1 MERVIKLLEQ
11 YKKINISYEELWQ
24 LDFQTTEPFILKVDW
39 DKVTYEFLIRIK
51 PNASN
56 TIVFGSGAGG
66 FQEQPIGPPIF
77 HRHSWMDEFEDTVI
91 YYNDPTLYLG
101 KLSLGWGQGE
111 LDRFYLQD
119 IANILEIV
127 FTKLKIDSKN
137 VLFYGSSGGGF
148 MSLILAGFV
157 KGSTAFINNPQTNLL
172 KWIPVPINLVFDLSY
187 PGLSRKEVEEKF
199 GERIN
204 VVKFFNHIKYVP
216 NIYFLQNFACEFD
229 VQNHL
234 LPFISELEQLDKDTE
249 INQIVIDLYFDKKAG
264 HAAVGKYETIEYI
277 KKVRPNPTMK
287 EEQEVDLSV
296 VIVLGEEKSKLNQIL
311 SKVQH
316 IKPLEIIIVAD
327 DRMSAIQSIPTF
339 VESNVVVIEEK
350 NKWKAPV
357 HGAKI
362 ASGDIVLF
370 LDGEDIIFSVELE
383 RFIEP
388 LLKKEQDVILNNID
402 SVCFEKMSV
411 EWPSIAMVYRKI
423 VNDVLGRMDL
433 KYDSM
438 LSMPYAITKKAIED
452 IGYDTLQN
460 PVLSQIT
467 LIEKGWRLHS
477 SSAITNTSLNNITPN
492 NTSFYKNELTKLE
505 VCEIKENVKALE
517 SWLQR
522 KDDRGNYTDGGRK
535 RDIIEQLKKQ
545 KNYSHFHKG
554 WGMNSSIYNGKQ
566 LSIVIPAQNEEG
578 TIKEVILEA
587 RKVEP
592 KEIIVVINGSTD
604 QTEVIAKQLGA
615 TVIVYEEALGHDV
628 GRAIGAQEATGDIL
642 LFIDADFAIPAKD
655 LHPLTQAV
663 ADGVDMV
670 LNDLNLNLRFPL
682 YIVNLYKYML
692 NIACNRKDLGVG
704 STIAVPHAISRK
716 CLEGIGWD
724 TLHTACVA
732 QVKAI
737 LEGYKVECVHFVDVM
752 KPNRIRPNEHFAK
765 VGHPPAVLR
774 ITGDHVEG
782 LSYLLKNR
790 DFNNLF

>member
-1 MERVIKLLEQ
+1 M
-11 YKKINISYEELWQ
+11 
-24 LDFQTTEPFILKVDW
+24 
-39 DKVTYEFLIRIK
+39 
-51 PNASN
+51 
-56 TIVFGSGAGG
+56 
-66 FQEQPIGPPIF
+66 
-77 HRHSWMDEFEDTVI
+77 
-91 YYNDPTLYLG
+91 
-101 KLSLGWGQGE
+101 
-111 LDRFYLQD
+111 
-119 IANILEIV
+119 
-127 FTKLKIDSKN
+127 
-137 VLFYGSSGGGF
+137 
-148 MSLILAGFV
+148 
-157 KGSTAFINNPQTNLL
+157 
-172 KWIPVPINLVFDLSY
+172 
-187 PGLSRKEVEEKF
+187 
-199 GERIN
+199 
-204 VVKFFNHIKYVP
+204 
-216 NIYFLQNFACEFD
+216 
-229 VQNHL
+229 
-234 LPFISELEQLDKDTE
+234 
-249 INQIVIDLYFDKKAG
+249 
-264 HAAVGKYETIEYI
+264 
-277 KKVRPNPTMK
+277 
-287 EEQEVDLSV
+287 DLSV

-311 SKVQH
+311 NKVQH
-316 IKPLEIIIVAD
+316 IKPIEIIIVAD

-350 NKWKAPV
+350 SKRKAPV

-362 ASGDIVLF
+362 ANGDVVLF
-370 LDGEDIIFSVELE
+370 LDGEDVIFSVELE

-388 LLKKEQDVILNNID
+388 ILKKEQDVILNNID
-402 SVCFEKMSV
+402 SVCFEKMRV

-452 IGYDTLQN
+452 IGYDILQN
-460 PVLSQIT
+460 PILSQVT
-467 LIEKGWRLHS
+467 LIEKGWRLQS
-477 SSAITNTSLNNITPN
+477 SSAITNTSLNNMPAN
-492 NTSFYKNELTKLE
+492 ETSFYKNELTKLE
-505 VCEIKENVKALE
+505 VYEIKENIKALE

-535 RDIIEQLKKQ
+535 REIIEQLKKQ
-545 KNYSHFHKG
+545 KNYSRFHKG

-566 LSIVIPAQNEEG
+566 LSIIIPAQNEEA

-587 RKVEP
+587 RKIEP

-604 QTEVIAKQLGA
+604 QTEVIAKQSGA
-615 TVIVYEEALGHDV
+615 TVIVYEERLGHDV

-682 YIVNLYKYML
+682 YIVSLYKYIL

-737 LEGYKVECVHFVDVM
+737 LEGYKVGCVHFVDVM
-752 KPNRIRPNEHFAK
+752 KPNRIRPQEHFATI
-765 VGHPPAVLR
+765 GHPPAVLR
-774 ITGDHVEG
+774 IAGDHLEG
-782 LSYLLKNR
+782 LSYLLKNK
-790 DFNNLF
+790 DFKDLF